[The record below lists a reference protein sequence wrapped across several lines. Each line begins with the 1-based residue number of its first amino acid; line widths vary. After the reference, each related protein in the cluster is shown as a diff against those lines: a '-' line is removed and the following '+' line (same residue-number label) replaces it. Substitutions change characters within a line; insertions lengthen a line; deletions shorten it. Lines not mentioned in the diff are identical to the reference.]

1 MDRNELPTLLV
12 LAASPP
18 GPMTGGRHL
27 PLLLCP
33 LPFAEPGT
41 DAMDG
46 PTQLLETIACPLEGL
61 GTNLF
66 ANQRISGSFVAEA
79 PALPSPS
86 IEWSRSVSF
95 CLTLGRPATAADG
108 AGAG

>member
-1 MDRNELPTLLV
+1 MDRNEMPTLLV

-41 DAMDG
+41 DATDG

-66 ANQRISGSFVAEA
+66 ANQRILCGRSS
-79 PALPSPS
+79 SPS
-86 IEWSRSVSF
+86 IS
-95 CLTLGRPATAADG
+95 LD
-108 AGAG
+108 